1 MIVVKFGGTSVGDAE
16 SIRRAAE
23 IVRGRAVARPLV
35 VVSAMAGVTNALLA
49 LAEQAARGHLVGAL
63 AGIAALRQ
71 RHLGAAVE
79 LVPGE
84 AGADLAGE
92 LSASFDELARL
103 AEALSVFGYL
113 TPRTLDAIAAQGE
126 LLSAPIVTA
135 ALRAAGVDAVSLDPR
150 QLMVTDD
157 TFGRAEPQPEAIA
170 AAARDQVLPALR
182 EGRVAVTGGFVG
194 ATRDGITT
202 TLGRGGSDY
211 SASLLGAALQA
222 DAIEIWTDVDGMLTA
237 DPRVVPHA
245 RLIERIRFDEAAE
258 LASFGAKVLH
268 PSTITPA
275 VRRGIPVYVYNSR
288 RPEGTGT
295 LITADAPRR
304 AVSAVAAKHETTIV
318 KLRSARMLLAHG
330 YLRNVFE
337 VFHRHNTS
345 VDVIATS
352 EVSLSVTLDD
362 ARQLDALLADL
373 RAFGDVSVE
382 RGRGIVSVVG
392 AGLTDDPRALA
403 RAFAALGE
411 GVRVHMATVSAT
423 GINLTLVLD
432 SDQVGPAMRSL
443 HDAFFDQP
451 VDPATPADVAAA
463 VVARAT
469 PESVARLAGAAS
481 APA

>member
-1 MIVVKFGGTSVGDAE
+1 MIVIKFGGTSVGDADA
-16 SIRRAAE
+16 ITRAGE
-23 IVRGRAVARPLV
+23 IVRGRLVARPLV
-35 VVSAMAGVTNALLA
+35 VVSAMSGVTNALLA

-63 AGIAALRQ
+63 SAVSALRQ
-71 RHLGAAVE
+71 RHLDAVGA
-79 LVPGE
+79 LVPG
-84 AGADLAGE
+84 ADGADLAADV
-92 LSASFDELARL
+92 SASFDELARL

-126 LLSAPIVTA
+126 LLSAPVVA
-135 ALRAAGVDAVSLDPR
+135 GALRARGVDAEVVDPR
-150 QLMVTDD
+150 QLMITDD

-170 AAARDQVLPALR
+170 EAARERVLPLLR
-182 EGRVAVTGGFVG
+182 EGRLPVTGGFVG

-245 RLIERIRFDEAAE
+245 RLIERIRFDEASE

-288 RPEGTGT
+288 RPDGTGT

-304 AVSAVAAKHETTIV
+304 AVSAVAAKHETTV
-318 KLRSARMLLAHG
+318 LKLRSARMLLAHG
-330 YLRNVFE
+330 YLRNVFD

-362 ARQLDALLADL
+362 ATRLDALLADL

-382 RGRGIVSVVG
+382 RGRGIVAVVG
-392 AGLTDDPRALA
+392 AGLTDDPSALA

-432 SDQVGPAMRSL
+432 AEQVGPAMRRL
-443 HDAFFDQP
+443 HDAFFGVP
-451 VDPATPADVAAA
+451 GAVGPA
-463 VVARAT
+463 
-469 PESVARLAGAAS
+469 
-481 APA
+481 

>member
-1 MIVVKFGGTSVGDAE
+1 MIVVKFGGTSVGDPDA
-16 SIRRAAE
+16 IARAVQ
-23 IVRGRAVARPLV
+23 IVRGRLVARPLV
-35 VVSAMAGVTNALLA
+35 VVSAMAGVTNGLLA

-63 AGIAALRQ
+63 SGVESLRQ
-71 RHLGAAVE
+71 RHLDAAAA
-79 LVPGE
+79 LVPG
-84 AGADLAGE
+84 ADGAELASDV
-92 LSASFDELARL
+92 SASFDELARL

-113 TPRTLDAIAAQGE
+113 TPRTLDAIAGQGE
-126 LLSAPIVTA
+126 LLSAPIVA
-135 ALRAAGVDAVSLDPR
+135 SALRAQGVAAEFVDPR
-150 QLMVTDD
+150 QLMVTNDA
-157 TFGRAEPQPEAIA
+157 FGRAEPEPDAIA
-170 AAARDQVLPALR
+170 AAARDRVLPLLR
-182 EGRVAVTGGFVG
+182 EGRLPVTGGFVG

-245 RLIERIRFDEAAE
+245 RLIDRIRFDEASE

-275 VRRGIPVYVYNSR
+275 VRRNIPVYVYNSR
-288 RPEGTGT
+288 RPGGTGT

-304 AVSAVAAKHETTIV
+304 AVSAVAAKSDVTVV
-318 KLRSARMLLAHG
+318 KLRSAQMLLAHG
-330 YLRNVFE
+330 YLRNVFD
-337 VFHRHNTS
+337 VFNRHNTS

-362 ARQLDALLADL
+362 ATRLDALVADL

-382 RGRGIVSVVG
+382 RGRGIVAVVG
-392 AGLTDDPRALA
+392 AGLTDDPSALA
-403 RAFAALGE
+403 RAFAALGA

-432 SDQVGPAMRSL
+432 ADHVGPAMQRL
-443 HDAFFDQP
+443 HDAFFAP
-451 VDPATPADVAAA
+451 PA
-463 VVARAT
+463 
-469 PESVARLAGAAS
+469 AGAA
-481 APA
+481 

>member
-1 MIVVKFGGTSVGDAE
+1 MIVVKFGGTSVGDPEA
-16 SIRRAAE
+16 IARAAE
-23 IVRGRAVARPLV
+23 IVRGRLVARPLV

-63 AGIAALRQ
+63 SAVAALRQ
-71 RHLGAAVE
+71 RHLDAAAAV
-79 LVPGE
+79 LPGPD
-84 AGADLAGE
+84 GADLAAGV
-92 LSASFDELARL
+92 SASFDELARL

-126 LLSAPIVTA
+126 LLSAPIVAA
-135 ALRAAGVDAVSLDPR
+135 ALRARGADAEVVDPR
-150 QLMVTDD
+150 QLIVTDD
-157 TFGRAEPQPEAIA
+157 AFGRAEPQPEAIA
-170 AAARDQVLPALR
+170 EAARERVLPLLR
-182 EGRVAVTGGFVG
+182 EGRLPVTGGFVG

-245 RLIERIRFDEAAE
+245 RLIERIRFDEASE

-275 VRRGIPVYVYNSR
+275 VRRGIPVYVYNAR
-288 RPEGTGT
+288 RPDGAGT

-304 AVSAVAAKHETTIV
+304 PVSAVAAKHETTV
-318 KLRSARMLLAHG
+318 LKLRSARMLLAHG
-330 YLRNVFE
+330 YLRTVFD

-362 ARQLDALLADL
+362 ATRLDALVADL

-382 RGRGIVSVVG
+382 RGRGIVAVVG
-392 AGLTDDPRALA
+392 AGLTDDPSALA
-403 RAFAALGE
+403 RAFAALDA

-432 SDQVGPAMRSL
+432 AEQVGPAMRRL
-443 HDAFFDQP
+443 HDAFFGAP
-451 VDPATPADVAAA
+451 GAAA
-463 VVARAT
+463 T
-469 PESVARLAGAAS
+469 
-481 APA
+481 

>member
-1 MIVVKFGGTSVGDAE
+1 MIVIKFGGTSVGDAPA
-16 SIRRAAE
+16 IARAAE
-23 IVRGRAVARPLV
+23 IVRARLVARPLV

-63 AGIAALRQ
+63 SAVAALRQ
-71 RHLGAAVE
+71 RHLDAAAA
-79 LVPGE
+79 LVPDA
-84 AGADLAGE
+84 AGAELAAE
-92 LSASFDELARL
+92 VSASFDELARL
-103 AEALSVFGYL
+103 AEALSVFGYI
-113 TPRTLDAIAAQGE
+113 TPRTLDAIAGQGE
-126 LLSAPIVTA
+126 LLSAPLVAA
-135 ALRAAGVDAVSLDPR
+135 ALRAGGVDAEFVDPR
-150 QLMVTDD
+150 QLTITDD
-157 TFGRAEPQPEAIA
+157 AFGRAEPQPEAIA
-170 AAARDQVLPALR
+170 VAARERVLPLLR
-182 EGRVAVTGGFVG
+182 EGRLPVTGGFVG
-194 ATRDGITT
+194 ATPEGVMT

-288 RPEGTGT
+288 RPDGAGT

-304 AVSAVAAKHETTIV
+304 AVSAVAAKPETTV
-318 KLRSARMLLAHG
+318 LKLRSARMLLAHG
-330 YLRNVFE
+330 YLRTVFD

-362 ARQLDALLADL
+362 ATRLGALLADL

-382 RGRGIVSVVG
+382 RGRGIVAVVG
-392 AGLTDDPRALA
+392 AGLTDDPSALA
-403 RAFAALGE
+403 RAFMALGD

-432 SDQVGPAMRSL
+432 SDQVGPAMRRL
-443 HDAFFDQP
+443 HDAFFGAA
-451 VDPATPADVAAA
+451 DPAP
-463 VVARAT
+463 
-469 PESVARLAGAAS
+469 GA
-481 APA
+481 

>member
-1 MIVVKFGGTSVGDAE
+1 MIVAKFGGTSVADADA
-16 SIRRAAE
+16 IHRLVA
-23 IVRGRAVARPLV
+23 IVRGRLVARPLV

-49 LAEQAARGHLVGAL
+49 LAEQASRGHLVGAL
-63 AGIAALRQ
+63 AAVEALRT
-71 RHLGAAVE
+71 RHLTAVG
-79 LVPGE
+79 VVAPGRTGDE
-84 AGADLAGE
+84 LAGE
-92 LSASFDELARL
+92 LSASCDELARL

-135 ALRAAGVDAVSLDPR
+135 ALREGGVDAEFIDPR
-150 QLMVTDD
+150 LVMLTDEA
-157 TFGRAEPQPEAIA
+157 FGRAVPDGEAIA
-170 AAARDQVLPALR
+170 AAARDRLLPLLR
-182 EGRVAVTGGFVG
+182 EGRLPVTGGFVG
-194 ATRDGITT
+194 ATPDGITT

-275 VRRGIPVYVYNSR
+275 VRRGIPVYVYNAR
-288 RPEGTGT
+288 RPDGTGT

-304 AVSAVAAKHETTIV
+304 AVSAIAAKAETTV
-318 KLRSARMLLAHG
+318 LKLRSAQMLLAHG
-330 YLRNVFE
+330 YLRTIFE
-337 VFHRHNTS
+337 VFQRHGTS

-362 ARQLDALLADL
+362 PVRLDALVADL
-373 RAFGDVSVE
+373 RAYGDVSVE
-382 RGRGIVSVVG
+382 RGRGIVAVVG
-392 AGLTDDPRALA
+392 AGLTDDPTALA
-403 RAFAALGE
+403 RAFAALG
-411 GVRVHMATVSAT
+411 GGLRVHMATVSAT

-432 SDQVGPAMRSL
+432 AEHVAPAMRRL
-443 HDAFFDQP
+443 HNAFFDDTSDLASSALGDESASPAP
-451 VDPATPADVAAA
+451 VEMMRGATV
-463 VVARAT
+463 
-469 PESVARLAGAAS
+469 S
-481 APA
+481 